1 MGVYSKGASTLNTVM
16 EACDP
21 IQFVIE
27 NHQQNM
33 KMFDAIIETDF
44 AKAYNEAGIAVLE
57 ESQIQAINEKA
68 IGSIIEW
75 IMKKID
81 QFITMC
87 WNAAKELANKILQ
100 LVKADK
106 KLSDKFGDVVS
117 KATSCTS
124 KGNVVDKEGFNK
136 FKDHVDK
143 SVDLIKDMLAFDK
156 IDDINAEETKTSI
169 ENFDK
174 FINEFKMDTI
184 LNKEDKTILE
194 KINGSDLAATVK
206 GGYKEYQID
215 KETKNITDAA
225 KKLKSEVK
233 SKIKNESN
241 EEEVTKLEAARKN
254 ISIITNTA
262 ARLIKLEI
270 SVAKQC
276 VSITRGNFVKVA
288 TELTKTSSVA
298 ADIKDKKAAKSA
310 PVEKVEGEVVE
321 KEATAFELKEMLME
335 MVSDEFV
342 DSIFA

>member
-117 KATSCTS
+117 KATSCTF
-124 KGNVVDKEGFNK
+124 KGDVVDKESFNK
-136 FKDHVDK
+136 FRKVVEDN
-143 SVDLIKDMLAFDK
+143 IGIIRDMLAFDN
-156 IDDINAEETKTSI
+156 IDDINAEETKTGI
-169 ENFDK
+169 ENLDK
-174 FINEFKMDTI
+174 FIKEFKMDTV

-194 KINGSDLAATVK
+194 KIKGSDLAATVK
-206 GGYKEYQID
+206 GGYNEYKID
-215 KETKNITDAA
+215 KDTKDITDAA
-225 KKLKSEVK
+225 KKLKGEIK
-233 SKIKNESN
+233 TKIKNESN
-241 EEEVTKLEAARKN
+241 EEEVAKLEAARKN
-254 ISIITNTA
+254 ISSITNIA

-276 VSITRGNFVKVA
+276 ISITRGNFVKVA
-288 TELTKTSSVA
+288 TELTKSSSISG
-298 ADIKDKKAAKSA
+298 DIKAKKAAKSE
-310 PVEKVEGEVVE
+310 PVEKVKGEVVE
-321 KEATAFELKEMLME
+321 NEATAFELKEMIME